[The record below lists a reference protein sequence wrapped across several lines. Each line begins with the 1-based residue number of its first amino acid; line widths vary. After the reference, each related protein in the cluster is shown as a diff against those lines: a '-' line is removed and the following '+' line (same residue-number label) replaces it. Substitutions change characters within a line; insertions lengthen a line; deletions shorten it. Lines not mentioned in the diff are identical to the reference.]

1 MRKSRRKGSAEGLPE
16 ARETAAQSATAL
28 ATAPQ
33 STGDTSAAA
42 PDRDRIA
49 MRAYERYLERGGT
62 EGRALDDWLEAE
74 RELNA
79 TDDRDAE

>member
-1 MRKSRRKGSAEGLPE
+1 MPQPGEAAE
-16 ARETAAQSATAL
+16 QSATSL

-33 STGDTSAAA
+33 STGDTSVAA

-49 MRAYERYLERGGT
+49 MRAYERYLARGGT
-62 EGRALDDWLEAE
+62 EGGALDDWLEAE

-79 TDDRDAE
+79 TNPEDRDAE